1 MNRLTSLTT
10 GLAAAALGVA
20 AFAPGAT
27 AAPVASAAPGADF
40 RTTSSSEAPE
50 GTRAYGL
57 LLGGA
62 LASFS
67 LDDPRDTDRL
77 GPITGYAEGDTAL
90 VGIDIRPSSGDLY
103 GVGNGG
109 GVYIIDPA
117 DQTAEN
123 VGTLSVPL
131 AGEQFGV
138 DFNPAADA
146 LRIVSDTSQNL
157 RVTFSGPAVA
167 TTVADGS
174 LNSGAVPPVP
184 VTGVSGAAYT
194 NNDNSALT
202 GTSLLDVN
210 PVVRNLAV
218 QAPANQGSLSP
229 VGNLR
234 RNFGPDTSFD
244 VFSRTNARGVTID
257 NAGYAVSDRGTS
269 QLLWRVNLTTG
280 QATQVGTFP
289 QNRRVGDLAI
299 ELPDNTTP
307 VALP

>member
-10 GLAAAALGVA
+10 GLAAAALGAA
-20 AFAPGAT
+20 AFAPGAS
-27 AAPVASAAPGADF
+27 AAGVAAAPGADF
-40 RTTSSSEAPE
+40 RTTASSEAPS

-67 LDDPRDTDRL
+67 LDDPRDVERL
-77 GPITGYAEGDTAL
+77 GPITGYAEGDTSL
-90 VGIDIRPSSGDLY
+90 VGIDIRPSSGALY
-103 GVGNGG
+103 GVGDGG
-109 GVYIIDPA
+109 GVYVIDPT

-131 AGEQFGV
+131 SGEQFGV

-146 LRIVSDTSQNL
+146 LRIVSDASQNL

-167 TTVADGS
+167 TTVTDGS

-202 GTSLLDVN
+202 GTSLLDIN
-210 PVVRNLAV
+210 PVARNLSV

-244 VFSRTNARGVTID
+244 VYSRTNARGATVD

-280 QATQVGTFP
+280 QSSLVGDFP
-289 QNRRVGDLAI
+289 SNRRVGDLAI

-307 VALP
+307 VPAP